1 MPIPPLSV
9 RRAARTALQTRRE
22 VPKSRKGGTAVGVA
36 RGRDLSSGKNI
47 PLATVRR
54 MTSFFARHDTP
65 AERRNRRDP
74 KSRAS
79 IAWGLWGGNAGRR
92 WAKSIAKKSNG

>member
-1 MPIPPLSV
+1 MPIPPTSV
-9 RRAARTALQTRRE
+9 RRAARIALKTRRE
-22 VPKSRKGGTAVGVA
+22 VPKSRKGGTVIGIA

-54 MTSFFARHDTP
+54 MSSFFARHATP
-65 AERRNRRDP
+65 AERRNRKDP

-79 IAWGLWGGNAGRR
+79 IAWGLWGGNAGRSWVR
-92 WAKSIAKKSNG
+92 SVLKK

>member
-22 VPKSRKGGTAVGVA
+22 VPKSRKGGTAIGVA

-92 WAKSIAKKSNG
+92 WAQSIAKKSNG